1 MVVCNMLRENV
12 HYLWACLSARLSKEA
27 QSMRRSLLL
36 ASVVLAVPA
45 LGAAAISATAATSVS
60 VTAGK
65 PSELGFKLS
74 TSRLSPGT
82 VTFRITNSG
91 TLAHDFKI
99 AGKRTKLLKK
109 GKSTTLTVTLKKGTY
124 SYLCTVPGHATGGMK
139 GKLTVR

>member
-1 MVVCNMLRENV
+1 
-12 HYLWACLSARLSKEA
+12 
-27 QSMRRSLLL
+27 MRRCLLL
-36 ASVVLAVPA
+36 AAAVLAVPA
-45 LGAAAISATAATSVS
+45 LGAAAISAAAATSVS

-74 TSRLSPGT
+74 TSRVSPGA

-99 AGKRTKLLKK
+99 AGKRTKLVKK

-124 SYLCTVPGHATGGMK
+124 SYLCTVPGHAAGGMK